1 MIWVSLV
8 SLFHGMKVLF
18 VFMEEVMVFGLSIM
32 FGVLGRLIFLLF
44 EGFLL
49 FLDFLLVFGE
59 YFIFLVVVLSFFENH
74 IIVTLD
80 PYSLFKYFENL
91 ILKGVFE

>member
-1 MIWVSLV
+1 MFCEVMIWVNLV
-8 SLFHGMKVLF
+8 SLFSGMKVLF
-18 VFMEEVMVFGLSIM
+18 VFMEEVMVFGLDIM

-59 YFIFLVVVLSFFENH
+59 YFIFLVM
-74 IIVTLD
+74 
-80 PYSLFKYFENL
+80 LF
-91 ILKGVFE
+91 